1 MVRGILKISQ
11 ISKINISKYPLIAFF
26 LILLFLYSS
35 LVKAESYA
43 VASRHHLA
51 TDIGMKVLN
60 EGGNAIDA
68 AVAVAF
74 ALAVVN
80 PSAGNLGGGGFML
93 IHLAEKNE
101 TFSIDYRER
110 SPIKS
115 FEKMF
120 QDKSGKVIKGLSLN
134 SILASGVPGTVSGM
148 FYASEKYGTIDIKDL
163 ISPSIELAR
172 KGFVLSEFQAKNL
185 NKYKQKF
192 SKNEEAKKIFTRP
205 NGFSE
210 GDILVQTN
218 LANTLE
224 RISQYGEEEFYSGE
238 TAKKISG
245 FFQINGGILSLE
257 DLNQYKLRILQPVCG
272 SYRHYVICSMA
283 PPSSG
288 GIALVQILNVL
299 ENIDLR
305 KLEHNSEEYLSLLI
319 STMDYAYKDRAE
331 YLGDPDY
338 FKVPQDKL
346 TSKKYADEIFKQIQE
361 KKLPS
366 KTDVNVYEGEE
377 TTHFSIVDKW
387 GNAVSNTYTLNTAYG
402 SGIIPTGTGILMNN
416 EMDDFSSKPG
426 YPNAYGLVGSKANKI
441 EPKKTPLSS
450 MSPVIVLHHEK
461 PYLITGSPGGSTI
474 ITSVLQEILNVLD
487 FQMSLEESS
496 KKSRIHFQHL
506 PDVLFHEQLDN
517 SLIKSL
523 KKDKKL
529 INRKL
534 GEVHSILLKKDGIE
548 AFSDKRRPDG
558 KASSI
563 YK

>member
-35 LVKAESYA
+35 HVKAESYA